1 MLKTLTCL
9 ALMALTV
16 SAFAV
21 EKHELDNRVRKL
33 KAKFDD
39 LQRQPEKAIPAETL
53 AKAQG
58 IVLLDRTKGGFIFA
72 YEGGTGLSFVRQG
85 KEGKWGAG
93 SFMSASEAS
102 LGLQLGGQQ
111 SFVVILLMNTNVTLS
126 LCNPKIEFGGSA
138 QGTAGT
144 DSGTAE
150 GTVSSDP
157 FSNEHS
163 ILVYSDRKG
172 LYGGAAVKGG
182 SLAADET
189 ANEVYYNQP
198 VTIREI
204 LFEKKVQPG
213 QTMRELTGSLNASA
227 KKE

>member
-1 MLKTLTCL
+1 MKKLFLSL
-9 ALMALTV
+9 ALVAVAT

-21 EKHELDNRVRKL
+21 EKHELDNRLRKL
-33 KAKFDD
+33 KAKFDE

-72 YEGGTGLSFVRQG
+72 YEGGTGVSFVRQG
-85 KEGKWGAG
+85 KGDKWSAGAL
-93 SFMSASEAS
+93 MTANEAS
-102 LGLQLGGQQ
+102 LGVQIGGQQ
-111 SFVVILLMNTNVTLS
+111 SFVVILLMNTNVTQS
-126 LCNPKIEFGGSA
+126 LCNPKIDFGGSA

-150 GTVSSDP
+150 GVVSSDP

-163 ILVYSDRKG
+163 VLVYSDRRG

-182 SLAADET
+182 SLAADDG
-189 ANEVYYNQP
+189 ANETYYGKP
-198 VTIREI
+198 VGIREI
-204 LFEKKVQPG
+204 LFEKKVEPG
-213 QTMRELTGSLNASA
+213 QTMKELLTSINAAA
-227 KKE
+227 KK